1 METIIKLTS
10 TSHGILAL
18 GRQLENNVRS
28 ILFDCSAL
36 VEEFGDGEATLAH
49 QRFDDVAPYP
59 VTIAGDGDVYTWN
72 ITDAD
77 TAYCGMGRAEVR
89 WITSDGLGKSVTF
102 MTQVLPSL
110 TGDSVI
116 PEPLQSWYDN
126 LIQYINDHSITE
138 DQLEQAVADYIE
150 AHPISAPVQSV
161 NGETGEVVITASDL
175 GAYVLASTGIPASD
189 LASAVQASLAKADT
203 ALQSAPVTSVNGQ
216 TGDVVVTAPVTS
228 VNGQT
233 GDVTISIPVTSVN
246 GQTGAVTLVIPSKLS
261 DLTNDEGFYV
271 KPASGI
277 PKTDL
282 ASAVQT
288 SLGKADTAL
297 QTAPVSSVNGQTG
310 AVTINVPTKTSDLTN
325 DSGYIITESDPTVPS
340 WAKASTK
347 PSYTAAEVGALPDD
361 TTYVSSVNG
370 NSGAVT
376 GLQEQTTVVNKT
388 ASDTSQTL
396 AANTFYIWPEM
407 SALTITCPATGGP
420 YAFRF
425 TSGSTATTLTM
436 TGITM
441 PDDFSVEA
449 NKVYEVNV
457 YQGYGLAVS
466 WS

>member
-36 VEEFGDGEATLAH
+36 VEEFGEGEATLAH

-59 VTIAGDGDVYTWN
+59 VTIAGDGDIYTWN

-77 TAYCGMGRAEVR
+77 TAYCGMGHAEVR

-150 AHPISAPVQSV
+150 EHPISAPVQSV
-161 NGETGEVVITASDL
+161 NGETGDVVITASDL

-203 ALQSAPVTSVNGQ
+203 ALQSAPVTSVNGEI
-216 TGDVVVTAPVTS
+216 GDVVVTAPVTS

-233 GDVTISIPVTSVN
+233 GDVTITVPVTSVN

-261 DLTNDEGFYV
+261 DLTNDQGFYV
-271 KPASGI
+271 KPSSGI

-347 PSYTAAEVGALPDD
+347 PTYTASEVGALPSD

-370 NSGAVT
+370 SSGAVT
-376 GLQEQTTVVNKT
+376 GIQTQAITDAGGYFTTDTVEAALQELGSTVGGIET
-388 ASDTSQTL
+388 LL
-396 AANTFYIWPEM
+396 AAI
-407 SALTITCPATGGP
+407 
-420 YAFRF
+420 
-425 TSGSTATTLTM
+425 
-436 TGITM
+436 
-441 PDDFSVEA
+441 
-449 NKVYEVNV
+449 
-457 YQGYGLAVS
+457 
-466 WS
+466 